1 METNEIELYKLC
13 WNKYSEIH
21 TQKIEYLKKIYN
33 ILNNLKDYLSD
44 FQKNYNSL
52 EMDKLI
58 FPIVDDQFNDLVKHI
73 NKSIK
78 TFLQNNLRMIQSIL
92 SGFKEKDIINIIKSE
107 KNIYEK
113 VVIEQKKYL
122 EKKEKMNKLR
132 EHFNEKM
139 WKIEDKIKDKIK
151 KKKVNISIDS
161 KKLNEAIK
169 DFNEFKYNL
178 EDYNKTRE
186 SFNRDQ
192 KALLEDHQKII
203 LLNEAELFELVKK
216 NFISSLKIENENSKF
231 VLEKYQTTKKS
242 KDSKKD
248 KIEDKWKYIK
258 ELTKNY
264 KSDEIPDKALK
275 LLDYHLKHKGYLADP
290 DTTPEEIDQT
300 ADLSDQIIK
309 IFRKAIKDNYS
320 DCPLQIQE
328 AELEIPE
335 KYQQFFNFQ
344 VEVTEDLKNKL
355 ISLLKQDLSLYRQIL
370 IELGKYR
377 ANGKLFASEA
387 HIQLIETLLIEILK
401 ISEQKEDYRSA
412 KDCILLSQTYYVTEK
427 ETNKKIYAFEK
438 IKKFKWVLSIK
449 FWRNFLDKFINVGF
463 EKYEEMNSMEIK
475 LKNNPKLSDK
485 KKEKVREI
493 LFSCIVPYLKNMIEL
508 KIDKRLILKL
518 IDEINDKYKYLNDE
532 YIQNLE
538 SFLSTSQEEIEKMRK
553 EYKENQN
560 LEEELENLKDNDD
573 INNDS
578 NSNSNEEDNN
588 NDNKDIE
595 IEGENE
601 INLDENVKN
610 EIKEE

>member
-1 METNEIELYKLC
+1 
-13 WNKYSEIH
+13 
-21 TQKIEYLKKIYN
+21 
-33 ILNNLKDYLSD
+33 
-44 FQKNYNSL
+44 
-52 EMDKLI
+52 
-58 FPIVDDQFNDLVKHI
+58 
-73 NKSIK
+73 
-78 TFLQNNLRMIQSIL
+78 
-92 SGFKEKDIINIIKSE
+92 
-107 KNIYEK
+107 
-113 VVIEQKKYL
+113 
-122 EKKEKMNKLR
+122 MNKLR

-203 LLNEAELFELVKK
+203 LLNEAELFEVVKK

-258 ELTKNY
+258 ELTKKY

-300 ADLSDQIIK
+300 ADLSEQIIK

-335 KYQQFFNFQ
+335 IYQQFFNFQ

-463 EKYEEMNSMEIK
+463 EK
-475 LKNNPKLSDK
+475 K
-485 KKEKVREI
+485 KKK
-493 LFSCIVPYLKNMIEL
+493 K
-508 KIDKRLILKL
+508 
-518 IDEINDKYKYLNDE
+518 
-532 YIQNLE
+532 
-538 SFLSTSQEEIEKMRK
+538 
-553 EYKENQN
+553 
-560 LEEELENLKDNDD
+560 
-573 INNDS
+573 
-578 NSNSNEEDNN
+578 
-588 NDNKDIE
+588 
-595 IEGENE
+595 
-601 INLDENVKN
+601 
-610 EIKEE
+610 